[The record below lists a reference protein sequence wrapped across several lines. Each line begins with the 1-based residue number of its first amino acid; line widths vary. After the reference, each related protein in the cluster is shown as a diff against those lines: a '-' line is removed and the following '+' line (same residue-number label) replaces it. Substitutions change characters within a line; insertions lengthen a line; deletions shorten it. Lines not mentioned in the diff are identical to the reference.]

1 MSDVK
6 ERVDG
11 FVEELKTER
20 TQMVEDRKSMLET
33 LKGLERSLETIDRFL
48 AALREPAV
56 DKPRPVRRR
65 KKNRVPSGQAV
76 PRVLEAMEP
85 EQTYTVA
92 RLAGLTGFEY
102 TTVAQSLK
110 RLAHEGEV
118 TRLGRLPRENGAK
131 GMTPVGWQRA
141 NA

>member
-1 MSDVK
+1 VTDVK
-6 ERVDG
+6 ERVDS

-20 TQMVEDRKSMLET
+20 AQIVETRKGMLES
-33 LKGLERSLETIDRFL
+33 LKGMERSLETIDRFL
-48 AALREPAV
+48 AALREPPV

-65 KKNRVPSGQAV
+65 KRRVSHGQTV

-110 RLAHEGEV
+110 RLASEGQV

-131 GMTPVGWQRA
+131 GMTPVGWQRVTA
-141 NA
+141 